1 MDAKAAHISLSV
13 PAVDT
18 DLQVL
23 AFTGREMLNKP
34 YRFDIELV
42 SQRADLDLDAL
53 INQTAYLTFGPSG
66 KGVHGVI
73 YGVTQGDS
81 GIGNRNS
88 HVYHLPQ
95 GCPSYN
101 RVTAKNRVPF
111 NSEAEAQAAGYRKAG
126 NCR

>member
-1 MDAKAAHISLSV
+1 MPMDAKAAHISLSV

-53 INQTAYLTFGPSG
+53 INQTVYLTFGPSG
-66 KGVHGVI
+66 KGP
-73 YGVTQGDS
+73 TRR
-81 GIGNRNS
+81 GNPHETWPLTSAQRS
-88 HVYHLPQ
+88 WRQYDTVCCRSTVRLLPNAY
-95 GCPSYN
+95 S
-101 RVTAKNRVPF
+101 
-111 NSEAEAQAAGYRKAG
+111 
-126 NCR
+126 